1 MRRRAT
7 ILSLLLALA
16 PLAAQD
22 LGADAPEIEWAKTFH
37 FEGMPTAKLTELRGS
52 VVLLAF
58 WATQSSD
65 CRQMIPRL
73 NELHGKY
80 AARGLVVLG
89 VSTDPADEVEKY
101 VAKYEVAYPVAIGL
115 RSEYKVRIV
124 PYGYLIDRNGKII
137 WRGSPASV
145 DEDQIGKAV
154 IGAKPATVREGLA
167 EVYQLRFDKKNGDAY
182 RLAGELLQ
190 AGTLSEAAQ
199 AQAKGWRTADE
210 EAVAAAVKAAEQAEK
225 DGDVF
230 AVWRNLDAIVNRYA
244 GVPGGDGCKERLDEL
259 LANKKNQREVD
270 AGKQLE
276 EGEAKE
282 ADFDFDGA
290 HEIYKQIARRLSS
303 TKAGKVANQRYKD
316 IEKQGKLGYD
326 HSCNY
331 CRAGGAACPRHRKDK

>member
-7 ILSLLLALA
+7 TLSLLLALA

-22 LGADAPEIEWAKTFH
+22 LGADAPEIEWSKTFH

-65 CRQMIPRL
+65 CRRIIPRL

-101 VAKYEVAYPVAIGL
+101 VGRYEVAYPVAIGL
-115 RSEYKVRIV
+115 RNEYRVRLV
-124 PYGYLIDRNGKII
+124 PYSYLIDMHGKIV
-137 WRGSPASV
+137 WRGNPADV
-145 DEDQIGKAV
+145 DEDQLGKLV
-154 IGAKPATVREGLA
+154 VGAKPGTVRDGLGD
-167 EVYQLRFDKKNGDAY
+167 VYRLRFDKKNGDAY
-182 RLAGELLQ
+182 KLAGELLQ

-199 AQAKGWRTADE
+199 AQAKGWRTDDE
-210 EAVAAAVKAAEQAEK
+210 QAVVDALQAAEAAER

-230 AVWRNLDAIVNRYA
+230 VLWRNLDAVVNRYA
-244 GVPGGDGCKERLDEL
+244 GVPGGDGAKARLDKL
-259 LANKKNQREVD
+259 LENKKNQREVD
-270 AGKQLE
+270 AGQQLE
-276 EGEAKE
+276 AGEAKE
-282 ADFDFDGA
+282 AAFDFDGA
-290 HEIYKQIARRLSS
+290 HEIYKQLARRLGS

-326 HSCNY
+326 HNCNY
-331 CRAGGAACPRHRKDK
+331 CKAGGAACPQHKKDK